1 MSHFYL
7 KLTVCFFFIS
17 IKIKPEINFILGT
30 VKIIY
35 EVISIDGWSRERSE
49 GYAVYTIP
57 FLAGRFIEKVD
68 CYRDLGDDTWLNWLE
83 RYFIGGRRKL
93 QITDFNGIITD
104 NTNTST
110 TTITGGRNSL
120 NRYGNH
126 TQSTGQLTICRNVI
140 VQRNVDEIDA
150 SDFER
155 GKSGSGGSSSMHRQS
170 QRLPTISNILLAYH
184 RAREKLESITNANE
198 I

>member
-1 MSHFYL
+1 MKQNQILF
-7 KLTVCFFFIS
+7 
-17 IKIKPEINFILGT
+17 LGT

-35 EVISIDGWSRERSE
+35 EVISIDSWSRERSE
-49 GYAVYTIP
+49 GYAVYNIP

-68 CYRDLGDDTWLNWLE
+68 FYRDLGDDTWLNWLE

-93 QITDFNGIITD
+93 
-104 NTNTST
+104 NT
-110 TTITGGRNSL
+110 GQNSL
-120 NRYGNH
+120 NLYGNR

-155 GKSGSGGSSSMHRQS
+155 SKSSMRQS
-170 QRLPTISNILLAYH
+170 QRLPTISNILLTYH
-184 RAREKLESITNANE
+184 RAREKLESITNVND

>member
-1 MSHFYL
+1 MKQNRNSF
-7 KLTVCFFFIS
+7 S
-17 IKIKPEINFILGT
+17 GT

-35 EVISIDGWSRERSE
+35 EVISIDSWSRERSE
-49 GYAVYTIP
+49 GYGVYSIP
-57 FLAGRFIEKVD
+57 FLAGRFTEKVD

-93 QITDFNGIITD
+93 QITDFNGITTD
-104 NTNTST
+104 NTT
-110 TTITGGRNSL
+110 GRNTL
-120 NRYGNH
+120 NRYGNR

-155 GKSGSGGSSSMHRQS
+155 GKSSMRQS

-184 RAREKLESITNANE
+184 RAREKLESITNVSD

>member
-1 MSHFYL
+1 MY
-7 KLTVCFFFIS
+7 
-17 IKIKPEINFILGT
+17 N
-30 VKIIY
+30 
-35 EVISIDGWSRERSE
+35 
-49 GYAVYTIP
+49 IP

-68 CYRDLGDDTWLNWLE
+68 CYRDLGDDTWLNCLE

-104 NTNTST
+104 NDNAT
-110 TTITGGRNSL
+110 TTTTTTGRNTL
-120 NRYGNH
+120 NRYGNR

-150 SDFER
+150 GDFER
-155 GKSGSGGSSSMHRQS
+155 SKSSVRQT

-184 RAREKLESITNANE
+184 RAREKLESIANVNE